1 MDNITP
7 EIVRTL
13 LDTLVTPKSDL
24 IVDYDINTRKY
35 YGGKTGIEIDVF
47 MEREYNYNREIEYDL
62 ERRIKNVMRYL
73 SPAFTLVKF
82 YIK

>member
-13 LDTLVTPKSDL
+13 LNTLVTPKSDL

-35 YGGKTGIEIDVF
+35 YGGKTGIEIDVI

>member
-35 YGGKTGIEIDVF
+35 YGGKTGIEIDVI
-47 MEREYNYNREIEYDL
+47 MEREYNYNR
-62 ERRIKNVMRYL
+62 
-73 SPAFTLVKF
+73 
-82 YIK
+82 